1 MSEQKARLSAGHL
14 GLDFVN
20 TAHPR
25 DFLRDAADLIHW
37 SQEVGLVTEEQAQA
51 LLTETAAFP
60 EEGSE
65 VFAQAM
71 ALREAGYQVLLAL
84 IHQTPP
90 ASSDVQVVQSLLA
103 QARSHEHLVAT
114 DGHLAWQW
122 EPGERGLTHLFW
134 SLSRAVELV
143 LTAAPMNRVKECPP
157 SQGGC
162 GWFFL
167 DRSKNNTRQWCSD
180 EDCGSRVRMRRLYAR
195 KRANK
200 AR

>member
-1 MSEQKARLSAGHL
+1 MAGQGTRLSAGHP

-20 TAHPR
+20 TVHPR
-25 DFLRDAADLIHW
+25 DFLTSAADLIHW
-37 SQEVGLVTEEQAQA
+37 SQAVGLVTEERAQA
-51 LLTETAAFP
+51 MLVETAASP
-60 EEGSE
+60 EESSA

-71 ALREAGYQVLLAL
+71 ALREASYRVLLAL
-84 IHQTPP
+84 LHQTPP
-90 ASSDVQVVQSLLA
+90 ASSDVQVVQSLFA
-103 QARSHEHLVAT
+103 QARSHECLVAI

-122 EPGERGLTHLFW
+122 ERGERGLAQLYW

-143 LTAAPMNRVKECPP
+143 LTAAPMERVKECPP
-157 SQGGC
+157 SKGGC

-180 EDCGSRVRMRRLYAR
+180 KDCGSRVRMRRLYAR